1 MLKDND
7 RERVALDKEIAE
19 AREQLTK
26 LNKEHQDLAY
36 ELAEAN
42 ANAAVNAALSRNGD
56 AQAQGAV
63 VGTTTGR
70 Q

>member
-19 AREQLTK
+19 AKERLAK

-36 ELAEAN
+36 DLVEAK

-56 AQAQGAV
+56 AQADGAV
-63 VGTTTGR
+63 VESTGR